1 MHTIQ
6 IIFFISICFFIT
18 TYVLENYANIPVR
31 DNIKYYTNE
40 TLYTLKIKE
49 RPRKEPFVGIIK
61 NIVKA
66 VKPDQVET
74 KSDLKSLFDTFL
86 SDATDDAPAAAS
98 LTEDGLPKAWVVQVA
113 SFVDEGKANE
123 LRGALV
129 SRDYKA
135 FSKKVKID
143 GRDHFRVYIGPK
155 IDKRNALKVKDA
167 VDTEFNTESI
177 VLNYVP

>member
-1 MHTIQ
+1 VSDGLKRRIAGTI
-6 IIFFISICFFIT
+6 
-18 TYVLENYANIPVR
+18 VLTALGLVLLPLVFDFADPEKIDRSSKIPQPPSL
-31 DNIKYYTNE
+31 D
-40 TLYTLKIKE
+40 
-49 RPRKEPFVGIIK
+49 IK

-86 SDATDDAPAAAS
+86 SDATD
-98 LTEDGLPKAWVVQVA
+98 GLPKAWVVQVA

-129 SRDYKA
+129 NRDYKA

>member
-1 MHTIQ
+1 MSDGLKRRIAGTI
-6 IIFFISICFFIT
+6 
-18 TYVLENYANIPVR
+18 VLTALGLVLLPLVFDFADPEKIDRSSKIPQPPSL
-31 DNIKYYTNE
+31 D
-40 TLYTLKIKE
+40 
-49 RPRKEPFVGIIK
+49 IK

-66 VKPDQVET
+66 VKPDQVKT

-86 SDATDDAPAAAS
+86 SDASDDVPAAAS

-129 SRDYKA
+129 NRDYKA

-155 IDKRNALKVKDA
+155 IDKRNALKAKDA